1 MSHQTR
7 ILELATRILEDTSKV
22 SDHMASQ
29 DLPQPSFDIDGPTNL
44 TFESS
49 EVEEARMNAIG
60 ASMEL
65 ADLLQGP
72 VSCLRPALNGSSLEA
87 IYRWNIPSKVPM
99 DGSEISYNALAE
111 KCDMYEPNLRR
122 IMRYAILYH
131 RVFQEPRAGF
141 VTHSAASAL
150 LVRDPAAFDALGM
163 MYDESWQAFARVCS

>member
-22 SDHMASQ
+22 NDHMASQ

-65 ADLLQGP
+65 SDLLQGP